1 MTSDCASRIRE
12 SAAKKVSIATKRAIL
27 GSAPALY
34 NPSVYRAKSPEFDPK
49 HPVGSAVAVLRAI
62 FLGPKSFYLNFDA
75 EGPLWEPIVFVLLV
89 SAVSS
94 VLSVALNL
102 VFAAFGTTGTNLLGV
117 AVLNLAFVV
126 LSPVLVG
133 AAAGA
138 YLLSIRVFIGS
149 RGKFREVYRM
159 LAYAYGPMILFWA
172 PVVNAFAFAYATMVL
187 MWLGIQNVYRTSF
200 LTALVTTLVGF
211 VPVSVAFIYLL
222 GTASGWVS
230 G

>member
-1 MTSDCASRIRE
+1 
-12 SAAKKVSIATKRAIL
+12 
-27 GSAPALY
+27 
-34 NPSVYRAKSPEFDPK
+34 
-49 HPVGSAVAVLRAI
+49 
-62 FLGPKSFYLNFDA
+62 
-75 EGPLWEPIVFVLLV
+75 
-89 SAVSS
+89 
-94 VLSVALNL
+94 
-102 VFAAFGTTGTNLLGV
+102 
-117 AVLNLAFVV
+117 
-126 LSPVLVG
+126 
-133 AAAGA
+133 
-138 YLLSIRVFIGS
+138 VFIGS